1 MMLSKRDDD
10 KRYVIVKKGG
20 KGWNRN
26 AANKEEQEDQDIA
39 ARKDWKS
46 MSPAERSTA
55 TERIEAEEAKRVKR
69 MAEIARNPKPK
80 PKYGPQKDTPPMKPR
95 MTDKLTRVMSQD
107 EKKKWDEG
115 QERLNAETKRINQK
129 ATEAAKEREQ
139 ETQETKKDPPKK
151 PEPYEARADGGRG
164 HQLTE
169 EGREGVAQWQED
181 ADKRTGEASA
191 RAEARGKPA
200 KPMSDEERA
209 QGRED
214 KYNKLDDERG
224 QRMAEKMNE
233 MFGAFMEEGHSNK
246 ESLEFVA
253 DSIGDA
259 FLSVTNMEDHDD
271 GFMDNYEDNPII
283 TPVMAFF
290 FKLASE
296 KFLSEDEAMDIQR
309 FTEPTVDN
317 ESIPFHLG
325 MIDKYKTPRPDKAVK
340 VLEDE
345 GAKASTRWWSPD
357 GGGHNALGLL
367 TTALATAV
375 DDGHYDLDAAIRE
388 MQERK
393 DKRGEID
400 AQRGEE
406 RRELNR
412 DFDVDYTDD
421 DEETARA
428 KLDEQYKNIL
438 PRVSSD
444 SKFVDSMVTS
454 PLGPKSRGW
463 VKNML
468 AAIQEQIIDAP
479 DEMETSSAEE
489 SFRGIGP
496 LQPGIENVNQYEK
509 DKLISGDKAN
519 ADDSNSEHIQRS
531 LAFSAIQDEINEHAR
546 ITLNAPSIGTAGAG
560 LEGWGRQSSTK
571 GSPPIMTPAL
581 RALGDAL
588 GVGITDGAGKNV
600 PDNAPDIMAL
610 IPTMGRLGA
619 EQVQAGDP
627 QYKNQI
633 INAVIADDNDSLFHP
648 SIREDGEI
656 SEAYQQAFGDDESQ
670 RVGLLPGAMH
680 TIDDEK
686 PGMESVR
693 NFGMGTSATD
703 FADNAVTDIKGL
715 TKYISP
721 QSDEWKGMTEKQKKK
736 YFKQY
741 GSAFRA
747 NKKKW
752 LQTGKYATS
761 EGVGAKSAETMKRL
775 ESAATHA
782 RLRYMQTQLDNNNI
796 SQDQYMTEL
805 GEALSGEDG
814 DAYRDYLI
822 EQEQKQDSLDE
833 VPEGHYLYA
842 DKDGNKLDE
851 AGRIDK
857 LHHAYDTMLGVAGIL
872 RAAKGKLGDAEEDDA
887 IANEGDLA
895 ILFKP
900 PSTTTAEEKEKLSS
914 FHAAGITK
922 DWWSNQIA
930 KNHHIQSSISES
942 GFTAEDYINMAA
954 RVMGSSAGKST
965 KETMSDAMV
974 ALVRQ
979 MGLGGKYAGATAQRI
994 LSYLEKNKEQEMDN
1008 SLHHEKTIKQADNV
1022 KNGTMEEGAH
1032 DCVGCVESPER
1043 TGNPNLDTATGGG
1056 KYGRVSPYGYK
1067 LKESPDISNVRMGVL
1082 GEQGSDYDQ
1091 RGKKNLISIYWDLMG
1106 LDDDEDGWSMAEN
1119 IMMAKGEQTAR
1130 FMITQKLNERTKD
1143 VGENFAR
1150 KYNLGM
1156 TMSQSEPVGIAADI
1170 ENDVGLQ
1177 TFYSHFYPGASFGD
1191 EKREMHER
1199 GQKQRGDIQDAVHLY
1214 WKLTA
1219 KKIKMPKMFEGKVS
1233 RRNQA
1238 AFITNIIKASGGR
1251 EVAAA
1256 QRKLDKFQNGYI
1268 MNEGKATQ
1276 RKKWGYEELKSKFDA
1291 YRIPEYEENLETIN
1305 KISEISQEKRTPE
1318 QKSERAS
1325 LSKRNANLRDVAATK
1340 LKNAKVNTL
1349 QGDDDWLTS
1358 ALGVKKKEKAS
1369 FAGIRGAYKRTQN
1382 AYRNL
1387 TGGVKVAQ
1395 ANQKSDGFSMGNESS
1410 ATLASLLGPIQNIA
1424 HAKVSPQQ
1432 RQDMI
1437 DELHKEVYI
1446 DDRGLNTR
1454 KRFKFN
1460 MNHGG
1465 GVRSVSEDYQNTL
1478 EEGISGGLRGDS
1490 NTAGSDID
1498 YNMAVYHIPKPN
1510 SSEKALALLKEN
1522 GVQITPQLKTRMRE
1536 AYERNRAP
1544 NESLADMI
1552 EGDARDHGI
1561 ENNHFTEQELIRKNQ
1576 SYTDVNRKN
1585 FANKTGGPSRC
1596 GTCAGSAKVSLGE
1609 FATYARAHHDNLKG
1623 AKLSSREMI
1632 SFISKHGRPKGYQTF
1647 DEYNDSN
1654 LGADVEH
1661 MNHNILACPDC
1672 EHWDATCGPSGGMV
1686 SDGICGGC
1694 LGNGVVDKDDD
1705 VLKEQLEQHRHKTPS
1720 SMNIQPEDLRD
1731 MMSMKA
1737 ARQIKT
1743 GGYDAD
1749 TRLDELMTTNET
1761 KNRPVLQ
1768 RDEDGNPIKNES
1780 GSGFEW
1786 QMEDNSNFSLNY
1798 FMDMIGEGKVPH
1810 IATPEQ
1816 LQSARE
1822 EMDKLHDSI
1831 NGKWISSHEN
1841 DTTPEHEEAKRK
1853 ARPEQTQTEQTQL
1866 PGMTQSQT
1874 LDELLEKGGKESLQ
1888 EHLGK
1893 MIARAE
1899 YLEGKEHLTDEG
1911 LEDEEDSV
1919 DDEEAPDEV
1928 FKHDDTD
1935 SSLVSRLKKLANKA
1949 IGSDYLSA
1957 FCQDQHGNKKNAR
1970 DAPGHLHLDEMQQLI
1985 QNQLQNKWHAQH
1997 KELLATN
2004 AIEGYAENENESEKK
2019 KQRKSLYSSP
2029 YTRPRHF
2036 DPPTLIHYKGRMVTP
2051 QEYDILEDHHHKRDA
2066 TTQKTPQKVREF
2078 FTHNKN
2084 DKSLIARAFKRV
2096 GSNWKRT
2103 KKAEEGEMTQFLKDV
2118 DGLIDKGE
2126 SPINNVVN
2134 SELPANDDF
2143 LELKGELGLLTDDDT
2158 ISHPLTDG
2166 KTLHPSLEHHIDNA
2180 RKWLTGY
2187 KQVDGVWTPKK
2198 NMFTTVQDDIKNK
2211 ARGEWVATAIMRA
2224 TKEFFRQNCK
2234 PPSGK
2239 QNDQDLYD
2247 SYQND
2252 DGQPMSLEDYI
2263 KNERSI
2269 GDDKENKN
2277 LQDTIKSLICDA
2289 KGDPILDKEENFDD
2303 KSLTVYHINKG
2314 NLSTPIEE
2322 GGMFDRGLQT
2332 EKYSFKDYHAARIKD
2347 AKMNYEPVS
2356 PRGLG
2361 TEFHPPEGVPQ
2372 DDNDWENRTRD
2383 DREPQAETLGS
2394 FLGLMKHY
2402 HAVQDEIADDDGLSN
2417 EQAKKIVGA
2426 ANKFY
2431 DLHFYPNLYM
2441 EQALQTVA
2449 HENGVDIE
2457 DLPALFE
2464 EHPELTAPLKEIQ
2477 SNILEMHPSW
2487 CSYNIS
2493 AMKGYDLA
2501 DKLQRDLKHSDDLQN
2516 AFTEDWRNPTQQTL
2530 GGDSLSE
2537 KDTDA
2542 AQSKQAAFNA
2552 VNGITPMT
2560 NVVDREPLGV
2570 DDYAPPQETAPQD
2583 IDPSTG
2589 KPYPATKDGYEAV
2602 KPFYPPKEDEL
2613 QFPNQ
2618 LRQPTAEEQQAQ
2630 QAPSVQQPTMQEQLS
2645 QWAKQQGQRQ

>member
-10 KRYVIVKKGG
+10 KRYVIVKKSG

-26 AANKEEQEDQDIA
+26 AANMKEQEDRDLENQKRLD
-39 ARKDWKS
+39 S
-46 MSPAERSTA
+46 MSPAEQDEFLYSVRHNEA
-55 TERIEAEEAKRVKR
+55 NRIKDAAER
-69 MAEIARNPKPK
+69 ARNPKSK
-80 PKYGPQKDTPPMKPR
+80 PQEDTPSMKPR
-95 MTDKLTRVMSQD
+95 TTNKLTRVMSQD

-115 QERLNAETKRINQK
+115 QERLNAETKRINQR
-129 ATEAAKEREQ
+129 ATEAANRREQ
-139 ETQETKKDPPKK
+139 ETQETQEATPKK
-151 PEPYEARADGGRG
+151 TKPYEARADGGRG

-169 EGREGVAQWQED
+169 EGREGLAQWQED
-181 ADKRTGEASA
+181 ADKRANEASA

-209 QGRED
+209 QGLEE
-214 KYNKLDDERG
+214 KYKKLDGERAERMGKYIVAMYDEFKE
-224 QRMAEKMNE
+224 A
-233 MFGAFMEEGHSNK
+233 GHSNK
-246 ESLEFVA
+246 EILEFMA

-271 GFMDNYEDNPII
+271 GFMDKYEENPII
-283 TPVMAFF
+283 TPTMAFYL
-290 FKLASE
+290 KQGSE
-296 KFLSEDEAMDIQR
+296 RFLNEDEAMDFQR

-340 VLEDE
+340 VLEGE

-357 GGGHNALGLL
+357 GGGHNTLGLL

-406 RRELNR
+406 RSELNR
-412 DFDVDYTDD
+412 DFDVDYTGD

-428 KLDEQYKNIL
+428 KLDEQYRNLL

-479 DEMETSSAEE
+479 DEMETSSTEE
-489 SFRGIGP
+489 TFRGIGP

-509 DKLISGDKAN
+509 DKLISGDKVN
-519 ADDSNSEHIQRS
+519 ADDSNSAHVQRS
-531 LAFSAIQDEINEHAR
+531 LAFSAIQDKINEHAR

-560 LEGWGRQSSTK
+560 LEEWGRQSSTK

-581 RALGDAL
+581 RALGNAL
-588 GVGITDGAGKNV
+588 GVGITDAAGKNV

-610 IPTMGRLGA
+610 IPTMYLLGA
-619 EQVQAGDP
+619 KQIQAGDP
-627 QYKNQI
+627 EYKNQI

-648 SIREDGEI
+648 SIREDAEI
-656 SEAYQQAFGDDESQ
+656 SEAHQNAFGDDESQ

-680 TIDDEK
+680 TVDDEK

-693 NFGMGTSATD
+693 NYGMGTSVTD
-703 FADNAVTDIKGL
+703 FADNAVTDIKGA

-741 GSAFRA
+741 GSAFRS
-747 NKKKW
+747 KKNDW

-761 EGVGAKSAETMKRL
+761 EGVSDKSAETMKRL

-796 SQDQYMTEL
+796 TQDQYMTEL
-805 GEALSGEDG
+805 GEALTGEDG
-814 DAYRDYLI
+814 DAYRDYRM
-822 EQEQKQDSLDE
+822 EQEAKQDSLDE

-872 RAAKGKLGDAEEDDA
+872 RAAKGKLGGAEEDEG

-900 PSTTTAEEKEKLSS
+900 PSTTTAKEKEKLSA

-965 KETMSDAMV
+965 KETMSDAMI

-994 LSYLEKNKEQEMDN
+994 LSYLEKNKEQEMDD
-1008 SLHHEKTIKQADNV
+1008 SLHHEKTIKQADNI
-1022 KNGTMEEGAH
+1022 KNGTMEEGPH
-1032 DCVGCVESPER
+1032 DCVGCVDSPER

-1056 KYGRVSPYGYK
+1056 KYGRVSPYGYR

-1082 GEQGSDYDQ
+1082 GEMGGDYDQ

-1106 LDDDEDGWSMAEN
+1106 FDDDEDGWSMAEN

-1130 FMITQKLNERTKD
+1130 FMITQKLKERTKD

-1156 TMSQSEPVGIAADI
+1156 TMSQSDPVGIAADI

-1177 TFYSHFYPGASFGD
+1177 TFYSHFYPGASFED
-1191 EKREMHER
+1191 EKRELHER

-1214 WKLTA
+1214 WILA
-1219 KKIKMPKMFEGKVS
+1219 HKKMKMPKMYDGKVS
-1233 RRNQA
+1233 RRDQV
-1238 AFITNIIKASGGR
+1238 AFIKSIIKASGGS
-1251 EVAAA
+1251 EVAVA

-1268 MNEGKATQ
+1268 MNEGKASQ
-1276 RKKWGYEELKSKFDA
+1276 RKKWGYEELKPKFDK
-1291 YRIPEYEENLETIN
+1291 YEIPEYEENLEVIN

-1318 QKSERAS
+1318 QIAVRLSK
-1325 LSKRNANLRDVAATK
+1325 SKRNAIIRDEATK
-1340 LKNAKVNTL
+1340 RLSSQKVNKL

-1358 ALGVKKKEKAS
+1358 ALGVKRKETAS
-1369 FAGIRGAYKRTQN
+1369 FTGVRGAYHKTLKD
-1382 AYRNL
+1382 YRNL
-1387 TGGVKVAQ
+1387 TGGLKVAK
-1395 ANQKSDGFSMGNESS
+1395 ANQESNGFSISNHTS

-1424 HAKVSPQQ
+1424 DAKVSAEQ

-1446 DDRGLNTR
+1446 NDRGLNTR

-1460 MNHGG
+1460 FNHGG

-1490 NTAGSDID
+1490 KTGGSAID
-1498 YNMAVYHIPKPN
+1498 YNMSVYHIPKPN

-1522 GVQITPQLKTRMRE
+1522 GVEITPQLKIRMRE

-1623 AKLSSREMI
+1623 AKLNSREMI
-1632 SFISKHGRPKGYQTF
+1632 TFISKHGRPKGHQSF
-1647 DEYNDSN
+1647 DEYNDLN
-1654 LGADVEH
+1654 MGADVDH

-1686 SDGICGGC
+1686 SDGICGCC

-1705 VLKEQLEQHRHKTPS
+1705 VLKEQLEQHKHKTPS
-1720 SMNIQPEDLRD
+1720 SMNIQPEDLHK

-1768 RDEDGNPIKNES
+1768 RDEDGNRIKNKS
-1780 GSGFEW
+1780 GSGFEFEW
-1786 QMEDNSNFSLNY
+1786 QIEDNSNFSLNY
-1798 FMDMIGEGKVPH
+1798 FMDMIGEGKVMH

-1822 EMDKLHDSI
+1822 EMNKLHAAI

-1853 ARPEQTQTEQTQL
+1853 ARPELTQTKQTQL

-1874 LDELLEKGGKESLQ
+1874 LNELLEKGGKESLQ
-1888 EHLGK
+1888 QHLGK

-1899 YLEGKEHLTDEG
+1899 YLEDKEHLSDEG
-1911 LEDEEDSV
+1911 LVDEEDSV

-1949 IGSDYLSA
+1949 IGSNYLRA
-1957 FCQDQHGNKKNAR
+1957 FCAFEDQHGNKKDAR
-1970 DAPGHLHLDEMQQLI
+1970 DAPGHLLLDEMQELI

-2036 DPPTLIHYKGRMVTP
+2036 DPPTLMHYKGRIVTP
-2051 QEYDILEDHHHKRDA
+2051 QEYDILEDHHYKRDA
-2066 TTQKTPQKVREF
+2066 TTQK
-2078 FTHNKN
+2078 
-2084 DKSLIARAFKRV
+2084 
-2096 GSNWKRT
+2096 
-2103 KKAEEGEMTQFLKDV
+2103 
-2118 DGLIDKGE
+2118 
-2126 SPINNVVN
+2126 
-2134 SELPANDDF
+2134 
-2143 LELKGELGLLTDDDT
+2143 
-2158 ISHPLTDG
+2158 
-2166 KTLHPSLEHHIDNA
+2166 
-2180 RKWLTGY
+2180 
-2187 KQVDGVWTPKK
+2187 
-2198 NMFTTVQDDIKNK
+2198 
-2211 ARGEWVATAIMRA
+2211 
-2224 TKEFFRQNCK
+2224 
-2234 PPSGK
+2234 
-2239 QNDQDLYD
+2239 
-2247 SYQND
+2247 
-2252 DGQPMSLEDYI
+2252 
-2263 KNERSI
+2263 
-2269 GDDKENKN
+2269 
-2277 LQDTIKSLICDA
+2277 
-2289 KGDPILDKEENFDD
+2289 
-2303 KSLTVYHINKG
+2303 
-2314 NLSTPIEE
+2314 
-2322 GGMFDRGLQT
+2322 
-2332 EKYSFKDYHAARIKD
+2332 
-2347 AKMNYEPVS
+2347 
-2356 PRGLG
+2356 
-2361 TEFHPPEGVPQ
+2361 
-2372 DDNDWENRTRD
+2372 
-2383 DREPQAETLGS
+2383 
-2394 FLGLMKHY
+2394 
-2402 HAVQDEIADDDGLSN
+2402 
-2417 EQAKKIVGA
+2417 
-2426 ANKFY
+2426 
-2431 DLHFYPNLYM
+2431 
-2441 EQALQTVA
+2441 
-2449 HENGVDIE
+2449 
-2457 DLPALFE
+2457 
-2464 EHPELTAPLKEIQ
+2464 
-2477 SNILEMHPSW
+2477 
-2487 CSYNIS
+2487 
-2493 AMKGYDLA
+2493 
-2501 DKLQRDLKHSDDLQN
+2501 
-2516 AFTEDWRNPTQQTL
+2516 NPTK
-2530 GGDSLSE
+2530 S
-2537 KDTDA
+2537 
-2542 AQSKQAAFNA
+2542 
-2552 VNGITPMT
+2552 
-2560 NVVDREPLGV
+2560 
-2570 DDYAPPQETAPQD
+2570 
-2583 IDPSTG
+2583 
-2589 KPYPATKDGYEAV
+2589 
-2602 KPFYPPKEDEL
+2602 
-2613 QFPNQ
+2613 
-2618 LRQPTAEEQQAQ
+2618 
-2630 QAPSVQQPTMQEQLS
+2630 
-2645 QWAKQQGQRQ
+2645 